1 MIKLGLRIR
10 FFLYS
15 NTLIVVTMTL
25 VTIFG
30 TMLERRTLHEATVRR
45 GRSIV
50 EGMAIPVAGA
60 LAADR
65 TPDDGVMESIEDVI
79 ARISERNRDIC
90 RYAIVADERGRV
102 IHSTRKDPG
111 STVFEGV
118 SKGSHADVESQV
130 VEGLVWEHEDLFEV
144 RTTLVDGGR
153 FLGWMAAGFS
163 LEPIEQQVR
172 RMAGRAALV
181 ALLLMLGNSIMTALY
196 VETLIRPILNLNQ
209 TMKKAGM
216 GNLTVRAP
224 ARHGD
229 EVAELSD
236 VFNRMM
242 DELEASRERDELQR
256 AQLAHTEKMA
266 AVGTLA
272 AGVAHEVNNPL
283 AGILAS
289 IENLR
294 AQPDDPERSAR
305 YLDLIADGLTRIE
318 RTVANLLDFSRQH
331 EIRLEPT
338 SINHNLHHVVELVGY
353 QLRAAGVDVKF
364 DLDQADA
371 IVLADHFQ
379 MEQLL
384 LNLVLNALDAMPEGG
399 TLYLRTRVRGGKVI
413 AEVRDTGTGILVENR
428 DRIFDP
434 FFTTRDVGEGTG
446 LGLAVSSRIVE
457 AHGGTIELET
467 KIGRGSTFR
476 VILPAMRDYERGED
490 A

>member
-1 MIKLGLRIR
+1 
-10 FFLYS
+10 
-15 NTLIVVTMTL
+15 
-25 VTIFG
+25 
-30 TMLERRTLHEATVRR
+30 
-45 GRSIV
+45 
-50 EGMAIPVAGA
+50 
-60 LAADR
+60 
-65 TPDDGVMESIEDVI
+65 
-79 ARISERNRDIC
+79 
-90 RYAIVADERGRV
+90 
-102 IHSTRKDPG
+102 
-111 STVFEGV
+111 
-118 SKGSHADVESQV
+118 
-130 VEGLVWEHEDLFEV
+130 
-144 RTTLVDGGR
+144 
-153 FLGWMAAGFS
+153 
-163 LEPIEQQVR
+163 
-172 RMAGRAALV
+172 MAGRAALV

-224 ARHGD
+224 VRHGD

-294 AQPDDPERSAR
+294 AQPDDPKRSAR

-353 QLRAAGVDVKF
+353 QLRAAGVEVKF
-364 DLDQADA
+364 DLDEADA

-413 AEVRDTGTGILVENR
+413 AEVRDTGTGILAENR

-476 VILPAMRDYERGED
+476 IILPAMRDYERGED